1 MGVSEEAIKT
11 ITDLIRAVVD
21 RLFKHTTEFDI
32 TIDLRSGERPIGT
45 LHLRGTMSVKP
56 IE

>member
-1 MGVSEEAIKT
+1 MSEEAIRT

-21 RLFKHTTEFDI
+21 RLFKHITEFDI

-45 LHLRGTMSVKP
+45 LHLRGTTTVKP
-56 IE
+56 VE